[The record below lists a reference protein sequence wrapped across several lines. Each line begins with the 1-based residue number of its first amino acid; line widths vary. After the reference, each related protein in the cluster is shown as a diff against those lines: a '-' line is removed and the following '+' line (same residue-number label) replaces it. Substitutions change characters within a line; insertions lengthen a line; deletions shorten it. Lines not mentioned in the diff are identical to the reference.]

1 MELRQLRYFDRIVMR
16 GSFTRA
22 AASLGLKEPTLS
34 EQIKRLETELGTELF
49 DRSTKPIG
57 LTPSGEVLRRSA
69 HRIFLEMS
77 ELQAE
82 LAKLAGIEPGH
93 VVLGTLNSSVH
104 FMAHTVALFV
114 DAFPNINVSLREEAK
129 ERLPEL
135 VASGE
140 IDAYLWPARVV
151 NDMLPEGFN
160 SARLFSFEFVFAVPR
175 NHPLAGRKSV
185 GLAELRNERLVMPT
199 GYTARLML
207 QALTDAGLTSTRVV
221 TPNKVAMV
229 PELVMQ
235 GAGIGFA
242 PDFVI
247 HETYPELST
256 FKAADLDLS
265 YEYQLVWP
273 TDGEQKQSARCFVD
287 FVRSRDWQLQAP
299 VLD

>member
-34 EQIKRLETELGTELF
+34 EQIKRLEAELGTELF

-93 VVLGTLNSSVH
+93 VILGTLNSSAY

-114 DAFPNINVSLREEAK
+114 EAYPNINVSLREETK
-129 ERLPEL
+129 DRLPEL

-140 IDAYLWPARVV
+140 IDAYLWPARVA
-151 NDMLPEGFN
+151 NDALPDGFN
-160 SARLFSFEFVFAVPR
+160 SARLFSFDFVFAVPR

-185 GLAELRNERLVMPT
+185 GLAELRSERLVMPT
-199 GYTARLML
+199 GASARLML
-207 QALTDAGLTSTRVV
+207 QALNDAGLASARVV

-247 HETYPELST
+247 HESYPELST
-256 FKAADLDLS
+256 FKADDLDLS

-273 TDGEQKQSARCFVD
+273 ADGKQKQSARCFVD

-299 VLD
+299 VFD